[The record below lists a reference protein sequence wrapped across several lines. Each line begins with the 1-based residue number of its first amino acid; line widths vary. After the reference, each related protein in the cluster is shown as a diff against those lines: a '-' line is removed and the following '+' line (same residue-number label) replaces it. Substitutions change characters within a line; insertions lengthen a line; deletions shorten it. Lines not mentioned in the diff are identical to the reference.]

1 LRPCGVGYWLVGY
14 EERMADALVAADVVV
29 CRASSGLVSEV
40 AVIGVPSV
48 LIPWA
53 GAAEDHQTA
62 NAQVLRAAGAAEVIS
77 DEDLTAARLGAVLD
91 ALIADPAR
99 RARMRGAA
107 VGVARPDA
115 AERVADLVER
125 HARRRVDV

>member
-1 LRPCGVGYWLVGY
+1 MV
-14 EERMADALVAADVVV
+14 DALVAADVVV

-48 LIPWA
+48 LIPWS

-62 NAQVLRAAGAAEVIS
+62 NAQVLSAAGAAEVIG
-77 DEDLTAARLGAVLD
+77 DADLTPGRLGAILD
-91 ALIADPAR
+91 ALISDPAR
-99 RARMRGAA
+99 RARMRAAAGA
-107 VGVARPDA
+107 VARPDA

-125 HARRRVDV
+125 HARRPANV